1 MIPAFKQASRR
12 VDPGGNKPRRS
23 ATALP
28 RLRFGITVRVGALA
42 TVAERPGQLV
52 RVATN
57 LKLLLGN
64 LADEGAAQHPVAAV
78 GQPPSMQHVYQ
89 PRGPGDRGLVPRLDG
104 QKSGRLVFPAGLNA
118 HSPDGDIA
126 NARRPSQSGAVAE
139 HPAKSAQI
147 TRIA

>member
-1 MIPAFKQASRR
+1 MMKRFSFMRGGARITNCPLLWRADSSGPKEMIPAFKQASRR

-64 LADEGAAQHPVAAV
+64 LADE
-78 GQPPSMQHVYQ
+78 
-89 PRGPGDRGLVPRLDG
+89 
-104 QKSGRLVFPAGLNA
+104 
-118 HSPDGDIA
+118 
-126 NARRPSQSGAVAE
+126 
-139 HPAKSAQI
+139 SA
-147 TRIA
+147 